1 MKNLLLVIC
10 LALSFTMVKGQS
22 NVPGYLGKRHA
33 IGIQY
38 LPGLGL
44 AGGTSSVS
52 YRKGLKGWG
61 RGEGEFY
68 ITHSYS
74 ASYSY
79 VLSKR
84 SRIGLSLRQ
93 GWMGMRSTFATPDFE
108 RLKTLAGGFHIDFF
122 PFLRKGTIAPIGPYT
137 RLKAL
142 WTYSRNFTLEAVS
155 SNPQVPKTDSL
166 VGSMM
171 QAYALFEFGNN
182 IVISDWVSLS
192 PGFSFSLGIPALVN
206 TGTGSTSRAQRMA
219 NRLQSG
225 WGANFYVE
233 MSLLL

>member
-10 LALSFTMVKGQS
+10 LILSFTLAKGQG
-22 NVPGYLGKRHA
+22 NVPGYLGKRHI

-44 AGGTSSVS
+44 AGGTSRVS
-52 YRKGLKGWG
+52 YRKGLKGLG
-61 RGEGEFY
+61 RGDREFY
-68 ITHSYS
+68 VTHSIS

-79 VLSKR
+79 VMSKR
-84 SRIGLSLRQ
+84 AQLGFSLRQ
-93 GWMGMRSTFATPDFE
+93 GWMGMLSTFATPDFE
-108 RLKTLAGGFHIDFF
+108 RLKTLAGGLHIDFF

-142 WTYSRNFTLEAVS
+142 WAYSRSFVLEPDS
-155 SNPQVPKTDSL
+155 SNPEVPATGSL
-166 VGSMM
+166 SGSMI
-171 QAYALFEFGNN
+171 QAYAFLEFGNN
-182 IVISDWVSLS
+182 FVISDWVTLS
-192 PGFSFSLGIPALVN
+192 PGFSFGLGIPALVN
-206 TGTGSTSRAQRMA
+206 TGTSSSSQIQRMA

-225 WGANFYVE
+225 WGANFFVE